1 MMNARMHRACTLPF
15 RSDAREHGSLRD
27 KHALGREALA
37 ALFFLAL
44 AIAAT
49 RPLAALFRTH
59 VLGHLDVLVDLWTVH
74 WLATHFFDPGQI
86 FQGNMFHPARH
97 AVLHSDLSLGT
108 VVLLLPFRPFVHDPV
123 PLVNLAVLLALAFGG
138 WAFHALGHA
147 VTGNRWAGLLC
158 GVLAAFNSHQMRH
171 LYHLNLLTTGWL
183 ALFLLGLH
191 RTLERP
197 TAFSVAL
204 AAVSFALSAQS
215 SGYYGVAA
223 VVLAAVFAA
232 LNVRALGRSQV
243 LAALAAAALLGALL
257 TLPYLTAYL
266 DARYEQGLRR
276 NINMS
281 AAMAFHPS
289 QDLTSDAYA
298 YRWLSPREGER
309 LFPGALA
316 LVLGAVAVARR
327 RPGTLF
333 YGAAFVVMLL
343 LSLGPRWALAG
354 RTFDLPYK
362 WLFSIAPFD
371 GMRHPYTFAAV
382 ALFMLAVLAAIGWA
396 GLRIA
401 ARAWA
406 GPLVVLLAVA
416 ETLSPPPL
424 VRAIPAGVP
433 PAYEMIRA
441 LPPAPILE
449 VPVFAPYT
457 LVWAARHGLPVVN
470 GQGSAFVPGGTRII
484 ARLVENH
491 WVRRVPG
498 DLDASKPAL
507 YLADVFPALYVIVP
521 AVREPAFRPLAAAF
535 DRSRLFGL
543 VAEAPDGDRIY
554 ELRRDRVSAPA
565 RNAAPPPVDEQPEA
579 ERPPPR

>member
-1 MMNARMHRACTLPF
+1 M
-15 RSDAREHGSLRD
+15 RD
-27 KHALGREALA
+27 KHALGREALV

-44 AIAAT
+44 AITAT
-49 RPLAALFRTH
+49 RPLAALGRTH
-59 VLGHLDVLVDLWTVH
+59 VLGQLDVLVDLWTVH

-86 FQGNMFHPARH
+86 FQGNIFHPARH

-108 VVLLLPFRPFVHDPV
+108 VVLLLPFRPFVRDPV
-123 PLVNLAVLLALAFGG
+123 ALVNLAAIVALAFGG
-138 WAFHALGHA
+138 WAFHALAHA

-171 LYHLNLLTTGWL
+171 VYHLNLLTTGWL

-191 RTLERP
+191 RTVERP
-197 TAFSVAL
+197 RASSAALTAVG
-204 AAVSFALSAQS
+204 FALSAQS

-223 VVLAAVFAA
+223 LVLAVVFAITS
-232 LNVRALGRSQV
+232 VRILGRSRV
-243 LAALAAAALLGALL
+243 LAALSAAALLGALL
-257 TLPYLTAYL
+257 TLPYLDAYL
-266 DARYEQGLRR
+266 DARSEQGLRR

-281 AAMAFHPS
+281 ATMAFHPTA
-289 QDLTSDAYA
+289 DLTSDAYA

-309 LFPGALA
+309 LFPGVLALA
-316 LVLGAVAVARR
+316 LGAAAVARR

-333 YGAAFVVMLL
+333 YGAAFLVMLV
-343 LSLGPRWALAG
+343 LSLGPRLEIAG
-354 RTFDLPYK
+354 RAVDLPYK
-362 WLFSIAPFD
+362 WLYAIPPFD

-396 GLRIA
+396 GMGIA

-424 VRAIPAGVP
+424 LRAIPAGVP
-433 PAYEMIRA
+433 PAYEMVRA

-470 GQGSAFVPGGTRII
+470 GQGSAFVPAGTRIV

-491 WVRRVPG
+491 WVRHVPA

-507 YLADVFPALYVIVP
+507 YLADVFPSLYVIVP
-521 AVREPAFRPLAAAF
+521 AVREPAFRALAAAF
-535 DRSRLFGL
+535 DRSRLFAP

-565 RNAAPPPVDEQPEA
+565 RSAAPALEEEEPEA
-579 ERPPPR
+579 EPPPR

>member
-1 MMNARMHRACTLPF
+1 MSVA
-15 RSDAREHGSLRD
+15 AREHRNLRD

-49 RPLAALFRTH
+49 RPLTALFRTH

-74 WLATHFFDPGQI
+74 WLVTHFFDPSQI
-86 FQGNMFHPARH
+86 FQGNIFNPARH

-108 VVLLLPFRPFVHDPV
+108 VVLLLPFRPFIPDPV
-123 PLVNLAVLLALAFGG
+123 PLINLAALLALAFGG

-158 GVLAAFNSHQMRH
+158 GVLAVFSSHQMRH

-191 RTLERP
+191 RTVERP
-197 TAFSVAL
+197 TASRVAL
-204 AAVSFALSAQS
+204 TAVSFALSAQS

-223 VVLAAVFAA
+223 VVLAAVFAVV
-232 LNVRALGRSQV
+232 NVRALGRSRV
-243 LAALAAAALLGALL
+243 LAALAAAALLGTLA

-266 DARYEQGLRR
+266 DARHEQGLRR

-289 QDLTSDAYA
+289 QDLTSDAYP
-298 YRWLSPREGER
+298 YRWISPREGER
-309 LFPGALA
+309 LFPGVLA
-316 LVLGAVAVARR
+316 LVLGAAAVARR

-333 YGAAFVVMLL
+333 YGSALVVMLL
-343 LSLGPRWALAG
+343 LSLGPRLELAG
-354 RTFDLPYK
+354 RSFDLPYK
-362 WLFSIAPFD
+362 WLHPIPPFD

-382 ALFMLAVLAAIGWA
+382 ASFMLAVLAAIGWA
-396 GLRIA
+396 GLRTA
-401 ARAWA
+401 ARPGA
-406 GPLVVLLAVA
+406 GPLVVLLAVV
-416 ETLSPPPL
+416 ETLSPAPL
-424 VRAIPAGVP
+424 LRAIPAGVP
-433 PAYEMIRA
+433 PAYDLIRA
-441 LPPAPILE
+441 RPPAPILE
-449 VPVFAPYT
+449 VPVFAPDT
-457 LVWAARHGLPVVN
+457 LVWAARHGRPVVN

-507 YLADVFPALYVIVP
+507 YLADIFPALYVIVP

-535 DRSRLFGL
+535 DRSRLFIF

-554 ELRRDRVSAPA
+554 ELRRDRFNPPA
-565 RNAAPPPVDEQPEA
+565 RSAEPPPAEEEPEA
-579 ERPPPR
+579 EPPPR

>member
-1 MMNARMHRACTLPF
+1 MHAPCTLHH
-15 RSDAREHGSLRD
+15 RSDAREHGRLRD
-27 KHALGREALA
+27 KHALGHEALA

-44 AIAAT
+44 AVVAT
-49 RPLAALFRTH
+49 RPLAALMRTH

-74 WLATHFFDPGQI
+74 WLVAHFFDPGQI
-86 FQGNMFHPARH
+86 FQGNIFHPARH

-123 PLVNLAVLLALAFGG
+123 PLVNLGALLALAFGG
-138 WAFHALGHA
+138 WAFSALGHA
-147 VTGNRWAGLLC
+147 VSGNRWAGLLC

-191 RTLERP
+191 RTVERP
-197 TAFSVAL
+197 SAFGVTLTAVG
-204 AAVSFALSAQS
+204 FALSAQS

-223 VVLAAVFAA
+223 VVLAVVFAA
-232 LNVRALGRSQV
+232 VNVRALGRPRV
-243 LAALAAAALLGALL
+243 AAGLAAAALLGSLL

-266 DARYEQGLRR
+266 DTRYEQGLRR

-281 AAMAFHPS
+281 AAMALHPT
-289 QDLTSDAYA
+289 QDLTSDSYA

-309 LFPGALA
+309 LFPGVLALA
-316 LVLGAVAVARR
+316 LGAIAVARR

-333 YGAAFVVMLL
+333 YGAALAVMLV
-343 LSLGPRWALAG
+343 LSLGPRLELAG
-354 RTFDLPYK
+354 WTVDLPYR
-362 WLFSIAPFD
+362 WLYAIPPFD

-396 GLRIA
+396 GLGIA

-416 ETLSPPPL
+416 EALSPPPF

-441 LPPAPILE
+441 RPPAPILE
-449 VPVFAPYT
+449 VPVFAPAT

-491 WVRRVPG
+491 WVRAVPP
-498 DLDASKPAL
+498 DLDTSKPAL
-507 YLADVFPALYVIVP
+507 YLADVFPTLYVIVP
-521 AVREPAFRPLAAAF
+521 AVREPGFRALAAAF
-535 DRSRLFGL
+535 DRSRLFVF
-543 VAEAPDGDRIY
+543 VAEAADGDRIY
-554 ELRRDRVSAPA
+554 ELRRDRVTGPPRSAE
-565 RNAAPPPVDEQPEA
+565 PPPAEEEPEG
-579 ERPPPR
+579 EPPPR

>member
-1 MMNARMHRACTLPF
+1 MHRGCTLPF
-15 RSDAREHGSLRD
+15 RSDARDHGPLRD
-27 KHALGREALA
+27 KHAVGREALA
-37 ALFFLAL
+37 VLFFLGL

-49 RPLAALFRTH
+49 RPLAALLRTH

-74 WLATHFFDPGQI
+74 WLSAHFFDPRQI
-86 FQGNMFHPARH
+86 FQGNTFHPAPH

-108 VVLLLPFRPFVHDPV
+108 VVLLLPFRPFVRDPV
-123 PLVNLAVLLALAFGG
+123 TLINLAALVALAFGG

-171 LYHLNLLTTGWL
+171 VYHLNLLTTGWL

-191 RTLERP
+191 RTVERP
-197 TAFSVAL
+197 SALSVAL
-204 AAVSFALSAQS
+204 AAVGFSLSAQS

-223 VVLAAVFAA
+223 LVLAGVFAVV
-232 LNVRALGRSQV
+232 NVRALGRSRV
-243 LAALAAAALLGALL
+243 LAALSAAALLGTLL
-257 TLPYLTAYL
+257 TLPYLAAYL
-266 DARYEQGLRR
+266 DARHEQGLRR

-281 AAMAFHPS
+281 ATMAFHPS
-289 QDLTSDAYA
+289 PDLTSDAYA

-309 LFPGALA
+309 LFPGVLA
-316 LVLGAVAVARR
+316 LVLGAAAVVRR

-333 YGAAFVVMLL
+333 YGAAFLVMLL
-343 LSLGPRWALAG
+343 LSLGPRLEIAG
-354 RTFDLPYK
+354 RAFDLPYK
-362 WLFSIAPFD
+362 WLYAIPPFD

-424 VRAIPAGVP
+424 LRAIPAGVP
-433 PAYEMIRA
+433 PAYEIVRA

-470 GQGSAFVPGGTRII
+470 GQGSAFVPAGTRIV

-491 WVRRVPG
+491 WVRRVPA

-507 YLADVFPALYVIVP
+507 YLADVFPSLYVIVP

-535 DRSRLFGL
+535 DRSRLFAF

-554 ELRRDRVSAPA
+554 ALRRDRVSAPA
-565 RNAAPPPVDEQPEA
+565 RSAAPPLEEEEPE
-579 ERPPPR
+579 EEPPPR

>member
-1 MMNARMHRACTLPF
+1 
-15 RSDAREHGSLRD
+15 LRD

-44 AIAAT
+44 AITAT
-49 RPLAALFRTH
+49 RPLAALWRTH

-74 WLATHFFDPGQI
+74 WLATHFFDPSQI
-86 FQGNMFHPARH
+86 FQGNIFHPARH

-108 VVLLLPFRPFVHDPV
+108 VVLLLPFRPFVRDPV
-123 PLVNLAVLLALAFGG
+123 ALVDLAAIVALAFGG
-138 WAFHALGHA
+138 WAFHALAHA

-158 GVLAAFNSHQMRH
+158 GVVAAFNSHQMRH
-171 LYHLNLLTTGWL
+171 VYHLNLLTTGWL

-191 RTLERP
+191 RTVERP
-197 TAFSVAL
+197 RASSAAL
-204 AAVSFALSAQS
+204 AAVGFALSAQS

-223 VVLAAVFAA
+223 LVLAAVFAA
-232 LNVRALGRSQV
+232 TSVRTRGRSRV

-257 TLPYLTAYL
+257 TLPYLDAYL
-266 DARYEQGLRR
+266 DARREQGLRR

-281 AAMAFHPS
+281 ATMAFHPTA
-289 QDLTSDAYA
+289 DLTSDAYA
-298 YRWLSPREGER
+298 YRWLSAREGER
-309 LFPGALA
+309 LFPGVLALA
-316 LVLGAVAVARR
+316 LGAAAVARR

-333 YGAAFVVMLL
+333 YGAAFLVMLI
-343 LSLGPRWALAG
+343 LSLGPRLEIAG
-354 RTFDLPYK
+354 RSVDLPYK
-362 WLFSIAPFD
+362 WLYAIPPFD

-396 GLRIA
+396 GLGIA

-424 VRAIPAGVP
+424 LRAIPAGVP
-433 PAYEMIRA
+433 PAYEMVRA

-470 GQGSAFVPGGTRII
+470 GQGSAFVPAGTRIV

-507 YLADVFPALYVIVP
+507 YLADVFPSLYVIVP
-521 AVREPAFRPLAAAF
+521 AVREPAFRALAAAF
-535 DRSRLFGL
+535 DRSRLFAL

-565 RNAAPPPVDEQPEA
+565 RSAAPALEEEEPEA
-579 ERPPPR
+579 EPPPR

>member
-1 MMNARMHRACTLPF
+1 
-15 RSDAREHGSLRD
+15 LRD

-44 AIAAT
+44 AITAT
-49 RPLAALFRTH
+49 RPLAALWRTH

-74 WLATHFFDPGQI
+74 WLATHFFDPSQI
-86 FQGNMFHPARH
+86 FQGNIFHPARH

-108 VVLLLPFRPFVHDPV
+108 VVLLLPFRPFVRDPV
-123 PLVNLAVLLALAFGG
+123 ALVDLAAIVALAFGG
-138 WAFHALGHA
+138 WAFHALAHA

-171 LYHLNLLTTGWL
+171 VYHLNLLTTGWL

-191 RTLERP
+191 RTVERP
-197 TAFSVAL
+197 RASRAAL
-204 AAVSFALSAQS
+204 AAVGFALSAQS

-223 VVLAAVFAA
+223 LVLAAVFAA
-232 LNVRALGRSQV
+232 TSVRTRGRSRV

-257 TLPYLTAYL
+257 TLPYLDAYL
-266 DARYEQGLRR
+266 DARREQGLRR

-281 AAMAFHPS
+281 ATMAFHPTA
-289 QDLTSDAYA
+289 DLTSDAYA
-298 YRWLSPREGER
+298 YRWLSAREGER

-316 LVLGAVAVARR
+316 LALAAAAVARR

-333 YGAAFVVMLL
+333 YGAAFLVMLI
-343 LSLGPRWALAG
+343 LSLGPRLEIAG
-354 RTFDLPYK
+354 RAVDLPYK
-362 WLFSIAPFD
+362 WLYAIPPFD

-396 GLRIA
+396 GLGIA

-424 VRAIPAGVP
+424 LRAIPGGVP
-433 PAYEMIRA
+433 PAYEMVRA

-470 GQGSAFVPGGTRII
+470 GQGSAFVPAGTRIV

-507 YLADVFPALYVIVP
+507 YLADVFPSLYVIVP
-521 AVREPAFRPLAAAF
+521 AVREPAFRALAAAF
-535 DRSRLFGL
+535 DRSRLFAL

-565 RNAAPPPVDEQPEA
+565 RSAAPALEEEEPEA
-579 ERPPPR
+579 EPPPR

>member
-1 MMNARMHRACTLPF
+1 M
-15 RSDAREHGSLRD
+15 RD

-49 RPLAALFRTH
+49 RPLTALVRTH

-74 WLATHFFDPGQI
+74 WLATHFFDPSQI
-86 FQGNMFHPARH
+86 FQGNIFNPARH

-108 VVLLLPFRPFVHDPV
+108 VVLLLPFRPFIHDPV
-123 PLVNLAVLLALAFGG
+123 PLIGLAAVVALAFGG
-138 WAFHALGHA
+138 WAFHALGYA
-147 VTGNRWAGLLC
+147 ITGDRWAGLLC

-171 LYHLNLLTTGWL
+171 VYHLNLLTAGWL
-183 ALFLLGLH
+183 ALFLLGLQ
-191 RTLERP
+191 RTIERP

-204 AAVSFALSAQS
+204 TGVSFSLGAQS

-223 VVLAAVFAA
+223 VVLAAVFAVV
-232 LNVRALGRSQV
+232 NVRALGRSRV
-243 LAALAAAALLGALL
+243 LAALAAAALLAALL

-266 DARYEQGLRR
+266 DARQEQGLRR

-309 LFPGALA
+309 LFPGVLALA
-316 LVLGAVAVARR
+316 LGALAVARH
-327 RPGTLF
+327 RPRTLF
-333 YGAAFVVMLL
+333 YGTAFAVMLL
-343 LSLGPRWALAG
+343 LSVGPRLDLAG
-354 RTFDLPYK
+354 WTFDLPYK
-362 WLFSIAPFD
+362 WLFSIPPFD

-396 GLRIA
+396 GLRVA

-406 GPLVVLLAVA
+406 GPLVVLLAVL
-416 ETLSPPPL
+416 ETLSPPPF

-441 LPPAPILE
+441 RPPAPILE
-449 VPVFAPYT
+449 VPVFAPDT

-491 WVRRVPG
+491 WVRRVPT
-498 DLDASKPAL
+498 DLDTSKPAL
-507 YLADVFPALYVIVP
+507 YLADIFPALYVIVP

-535 DRSRLFGL
+535 DRSLLFSF

-554 ELRRDRVSAPA
+554 ALRRDRISVPA
-565 RNAAPPPVDEQPEA
+565 RSAEPPPEEEEPEA
-579 ERPPPR
+579 EPPPR

>member
-1 MMNARMHRACTLPF
+1 M
-15 RSDAREHGSLRD
+15 RD

-44 AIAAT
+44 AVTAT

-74 WLATHFFDPGQI
+74 WLATHFFDPSQI
-86 FQGNMFHPARH
+86 FQGNIFHPARH

-108 VVLLLPFRPFVHDPV
+108 VVLLLPFRPFIHDPV
-123 PLVNLAVLLALAFGG
+123 PLINLAALVALAFGG
-138 WAFHALGHA
+138 WAFHALGYA
-147 VTGNRWAGLLC
+147 VTGDRWAGLLC

-171 LYHLNLLTTGWL
+171 VYHLNLLTAGWL

-191 RTLERP
+191 L
-197 TAFSVAL
+197 F
-204 AAVSFALSAQS
+204 AAVSL
-215 SGYYGVAA
+215 
-223 VVLAAVFAA
+223 
-232 LNVRALGRSQV
+232 RALRRSRA

-266 DARYEQGLRR
+266 DARREQGLRR

-281 AAMAFHPS
+281 AAMAFRPS
-289 QDLTSDAYA
+289 ADLTSDAYA
-298 YRWLSPREGER
+298 YRGLSPREGER
-309 LFPGALA
+309 LFPGVLALA
-316 LVLGAVAVARR
+316 LGALAVGRR
-327 RPGTLF
+327 RPGTLLF
-333 YGAAFVVMLL
+333 GTAFVVMLL
-343 LSLGPRWALAG
+343 LSLGPRLDVAG

-362 WLFSIAPFD
+362 WLFSIPPFD

-406 GPLVVLLAVA
+406 GPLIVLIAVL
-416 ETLSPPPL
+416 ETLSPPPF
-424 VRAIPAGVP
+424 VRAIPSGVP

-449 VPVFAPYT
+449 VPVFAPDT

-491 WVRRVPG
+491 WVRRVPA

-507 YLADVFPALYVIVP
+507 YLADIFPALYVIVP
-521 AVREPAFRPLAAAF
+521 AVREPAFRALAAAF
-535 DRSRLFGL
+535 DRSRLFSL

-554 ELRRDRVSAPA
+554 ELRRDRISAPA
-565 RNAAPPPVDEQPEA
+565 PGARPLPE
-579 ERPPPR
+579 EEEPDGEPPPR

>member
-1 MMNARMHRACTLPF
+1 M
-15 RSDAREHGSLRD
+15 RD
-27 KHALGREALA
+27 RHALGREALA

-44 AIAAT
+44 AVVAT
-49 RPLAALFRTH
+49 RPLVALMRTH

-74 WLATHFFDPGQI
+74 WLVTHFFDPGQI
-86 FQGNMFHPARH
+86 FQGNIFHPARH

-108 VVLLLPFRPFVHDPV
+108 VVLLLPFRPFVRDPV
-123 PLVNLAVLLALAFGG
+123 PLVDLGALLALAFGG
-138 WAFHALGHA
+138 WAFSALGHA

-191 RTLERP
+191 YTVERP
-197 TAFSVAL
+197 GVLGVAL
-204 AAVSFALSAQS
+204 AGVGFALSAQS

-232 LNVRALGRSQV
+232 VNVRARVRSRV
-243 LAALAAAALLGALL
+243 AGALAAAALMGSLL

-266 DARYEQGLRR
+266 DARHEQGLRR

-281 AAMAFHPS
+281 ATMAFHPA

-309 LFPGALA
+309 LFPGVLV
-316 LVLGAVAVARR
+316 LVLGAIAVARR
-327 RPGTLF
+327 RPGALF
-333 YGAAFVVMLL
+333 YGAALLVMLL
-343 LSLGPRWALAG
+343 LSLGPRLELG
-354 RTFDLPYK
+354 RWTVDLPYK
-362 WLFSIAPFD
+362 WLYAIPPFD

-396 GLRIA
+396 GLGIA
-401 ARAWA
+401 RRAWA
-406 GPLVVLLAVA
+406 GPLVVLIAVA
-416 ETLSPPPL
+416 ESLSPPPL
-424 VRAIPAGVP
+424 VRAIPPGVP

-441 LPPAPILE
+441 MPPAPILE
-449 VPVFAPYT
+449 VPVFAPET
-457 LVWAARHGLPVVN
+457 LVWTARHGLPVVN

-491 WVRRVPG
+491 WVRAVPA

-521 AVREPAFRPLAAAF
+521 PVREPAFRPLAAAF
-535 DRSRLFGL
+535 DRSRLFTF

-554 ELRRDRVSAPA
+554 ELRRDRVMAPA
-565 RNAAPPPVDEQPEA
+565 RSAEPPPAEEEPE
-579 ERPPPR
+579 PPPR

>member
-1 MMNARMHRACTLPF
+1 
-15 RSDAREHGSLRD
+15 LRD
-27 KHALGREALA
+27 RHALGREALA
-37 ALFFLAL
+37 VLFFLAL
-44 AIAAT
+44 AVTAT
-49 RPLAALFRTH
+49 RPLAALLRTH

-74 WLATHFFDPGQI
+74 WLATHFFDPSQI
-86 FQGNMFHPARH
+86 FQGNTFYPARH

-108 VVLLLPFRPFVHDPV
+108 VVLLLPFRPFVRDPV
-123 PLVNLAVLLALAFGG
+123 TLVDLAAIVALAFGG
-138 WAFHALGHA
+138 WAFHLLGRA
-147 VTGNRWAGLLC
+147 VTGSRWSGLLC

-171 LYHLNLLTTGWL
+171 VYHLNLLSMGWL

-191 RTLERP
+191 RTVERP
-197 TAFSVAL
+197 TAFPAAL
-204 AAVSFALSAQS
+204 TAVSFALSAQS

-232 LNVRALGRSQV
+232 VNVRALGRPRV
-243 LAALAAAALLGALL
+243 VAGLAAAALLGALL

-266 DARYEQGLRR
+266 DTRYEQGLRR

-289 QDLTSDAYA
+289 RDLTSDTYA
-298 YRWLSPREGER
+298 YRWWSPREGER

-316 LVLGAVAVARR
+316 LVLGALAVARGR
-327 RPGTLF
+327 RGTLF

-343 LSLGPRWALAG
+343 LSLGPRLALAG
-354 RTFDLPYK
+354 RTVDLPYT
-362 WLFSIAPFD
+362 WLYAVPPFD

-396 GLRIA
+396 GLRVA
-401 ARAWA
+401 SRAWA

-416 ETLSPPPL
+416 EALSPPPL
-424 VRAIPAGVP
+424 LRAIPAGVP
-433 PAYEMIRA
+433 PAYEMLRA

-449 VPVFAPYT
+449 VPVFAPGP

-521 AVREPAFRPLAAAF
+521 AVREPSFRPLAAAF
-535 DRSRLFGL
+535 DRSRLFAF

-565 RNAAPPPVDEQPEA
+565 RGAAPTLEEEEPET
-579 ERPPPR
+579 EPTPR

>member
-1 MMNARMHRACTLPF
+1 
-15 RSDAREHGSLRD
+15 LRD

-44 AIAAT
+44 AITAT
-49 RPLAALFRTH
+49 RPLAALVRTH

-74 WLATHFFDPGQI
+74 WLTGHFFDPSQI
-86 FQGNMFHPARH
+86 FQGNIFHPARH

-108 VVLLLPFRPFVHDPV
+108 VVLLLPFRPFIHDPV
-123 PLVNLAVLLALAFGG
+123 PLINLAALLALAFGG
-138 WAFHALGHA
+138 WAFHALAHA
-147 VTGNRWAGLLC
+147 VTGDRWAGLLC

-171 LYHLNLLTTGWL
+171 VYHLNLLSAGWL

-197 TAFSVAL
+197 TVASVAL
-204 AAVSFALSAQS
+204 TAVSFSLSAQS

-223 VVLAAVFAA
+223 LVLAAVFAA
-232 LNVRALGRSQV
+232 VNARALGRPRV
-243 LAALAAAALLGALL
+243 RPALAAAALLGTLL
-257 TLPYLTAYL
+257 TLPYLIAYL
-266 DARYEQGLRR
+266 DARHEQGLRR

-281 AAMAFHPS
+281 AAMAFHPA
-289 QDLTSDAYA
+289 QDLTSDTYA

-309 LFPGALA
+309 LFPGVLALA
-316 LVLGAVAVARR
+316 LGAVAVARR
-327 RPGTLF
+327 RRGTLF
-333 YGAAFVVMLL
+333 YGTALAVMLL
-343 LSLGPRWALAG
+343 LSLGPRLEVAG
-354 RTFDLPYK
+354 RTFELPYK
-362 WLFSIAPFD
+362 WLFSIPPFD

-382 ALFMLAVLAAIGWA
+382 ALFLLAVLAAIGWV
-396 GLRIA
+396 GLRLA
-401 ARAWA
+401 SRPWA
-406 GPLVVLLAVA
+406 GPLVVLLAVL
-416 ETLSPPPL
+416 ETLSPPPF
-424 VRAIPAGVP
+424 VRAVPPGVP

-449 VPVFAPYT
+449 VPVFAPDT

-491 WVRRVPG
+491 WVRRVPA

-521 AVREPAFRPLAAAF
+521 PVREPAFRSLAAAF
-535 DRSRLFGL
+535 DRSRLFAF
-543 VAEAPDGDRIY
+543 VAQAPDGDRIY
-554 ELRRDRVSAPA
+554 ALRRDRI
-565 RNAAPPPVDEQPEA
+565 NAPPRSAEPPPAEEEPEA
-579 ERPPPR
+579 EPPAR

>member
-1 MMNARMHRACTLPF
+1 M
-15 RSDAREHGSLRD
+15 RD

-44 AIAAT
+44 AITAT

-74 WLATHFFDPGQI
+74 WLTRHFFDPGQI
-86 FQGNMFHPARH
+86 FQGNIFQPARH

-108 VVLLLPFRPFVHDPV
+108 VVLLLPGRPFIHDPV
-123 PLVNLAVLLALAFGG
+123 PLVNLAALLALAFGG
-138 WAFHALGHA
+138 WAFHALGYA
-147 VTGNRWAGLLC
+147 LTGDRWAGLLC

-171 LYHLNLLTTGWL
+171 VYHLNLLTAGWL

-191 RTLERP
+191 RTVERP
-197 TAFSVAL
+197 SVFSTAL
-204 AAVSFALSAQS
+204 TAVSFSLSAQS

-223 VVLAAVFAA
+223 LVLAAVFAA
-232 LNVRALGRSQV
+232 VNVRARGRSRV
-243 LAALAAAALLGALL
+243 RAALAAATLLGTLL

-266 DARYEQGLRR
+266 DARQEQGLRR

-289 QDLTSDAYA
+289 RDLTSDAYA

-309 LFPGALA
+309 LFPGVLALA
-316 LVLGAVAVARR
+316 LGVVAVVRR
-327 RPGTLF
+327 RRGSLF
-333 YGAAFVVMLL
+333 YGAALVVMLL
-343 LSLGPRWALAG
+343 LSLGPRLELAG

-362 WLFSIAPFD
+362 WLFSIPPFD

-382 ALFMLAVLAAIGWA
+382 ALFLLAVLAATGWA

-401 ARAWA
+401 SRPWA
-406 GPLVVLLAVA
+406 GPLVVLLAVLEA
-416 ETLSPPPL
+416 LSPPPF

-449 VPVFAPYT
+449 VPVFAPAT

-491 WVRRVPG
+491 WVRRVPA

-507 YLADVFPALYVIVP
+507 YLADIFPALFVIVP
-521 AVREPAFRPLAAAF
+521 AVREPTFRPLAAAF
-535 DRSRLFGL
+535 DRSRLFAF

-554 ELRRDRVSAPA
+554 ALRRDRISAPA
-565 RNAAPPPVDEQPEA
+565 RSAEPPPGEEEPEA
-579 ERPPPR
+579 EPPPR